1 MDIINGMEEAEF
13 RLFTELVLR
22 RLSKKPLTENEKEMM
37 EEILAVYNSI
47 II

>member
-22 RLSKKPLTENEKEMM
+22 RLSKKPLTDNEKEMM
-37 EEILAVYNSI
+37 EELITVYNSI